1 MIPDYFQLWFLYKN
15 DLHNSSA
22 GKQEKLTELNTF
34 NPRKEDN
41 SSTLL
46 IRLRYQGYRWES
58 DFAIFGWRV
67 IWNYAYSPNLNILWF
82 L

>member
-46 IRLRYQGYRWES
+46 IRLRYQGYRCKS
-58 DFAIFGWRV
+58 GIVIFALRV
-67 IWNYAYSPNLNILWF
+67 T
-82 L
+82 